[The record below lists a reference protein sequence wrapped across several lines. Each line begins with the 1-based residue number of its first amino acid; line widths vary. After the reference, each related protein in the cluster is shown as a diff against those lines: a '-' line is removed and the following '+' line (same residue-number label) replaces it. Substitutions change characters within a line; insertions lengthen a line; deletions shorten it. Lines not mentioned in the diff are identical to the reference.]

1 MRLVEEALFMWR
13 DAERLLAGMSPSD
26 PEREVVE
33 LLCHQ
38 LRKMASVV
46 SRNPHDR
53 QIHESSAQALAVSRR
68 LLLDLRERHEV
79 MEQPLFDEAAWLQP
93 T

>member
-13 DAERLLAGMSPSD
+13 DAERLLASMSPSD
-26 PEREVVE
+26 PERDAAE
-33 LLCHQ
+33 LICHQ
-38 LRKMASVV
+38 LRKMASQV
-46 SRNPHDR
+46 SRNPDDR
-53 QIHESSAQALAVSRR
+53 QLYESSTQALAVSRR

-79 MEQPLFDEAAWLQP
+79 QEHPSFDEAAWLQS